1 MIHGLRLPNRVRVR
15 SEQAP
20 STMFDTSATSM
31 AMVENIMTSE
41 TLFAGSI
48 SLTRCGNSVEIA
60 P

>member
-1 MIHGLRLPNRVRVR
+1 MPNRVRVR

-20 STMFDTSATSM
+20 STMFDTSATSI

-48 SLTRCGNSVEIA
+48 SDIFCGSSVAI
-60 P
+60 PP

>member
-1 MIHGLRLPNRVRVR
+1 
-15 SEQAP
+15 
-20 STMFDTSATSM
+20 MFDTSATSI